1 MLDKHISNQV
11 KSENTESVTFK
22 ISVSEKNKLLSEAKE
37 LSMSLS
43 EYLRIKVSIDDNG
56 VKDLI
61 TQNKE
66 LKQKIKENTVKNRV
80 PSLQNTDDTTIV
92 LQSTKTG
99 KEVLGQMLSELKYR
113 NKLFPRSDFKNDNDL
128 ASGLSVIIAEHCTNI
143 FGELSGIRNKYK
155 ITRWEDYFR
164 LLFKPY
170 YKTIFDQNKLR
181 TY

>member
-1 MLDKHISNQV
+1 MLDIHETNQV

-22 ISVSEKNKLLSEAKE
+22 ISVSEKNKLLMEAKE
-37 LSMSLS
+37 LGISLS

-56 VKDLI
+56 VKNLI

-66 LKQKIKENTVKNRV
+66 LKQKIKENTVKNRI
-80 PSLQNTDDTTIV
+80 PALQNTDDTAIV

-113 NKLFPRSDFKNDNDL
+113 NKLFPRSNYRNDYDI
-128 ASGLSVIIAEHCTNI
+128 ASALSFIIADYCTDI

-155 ITRWEDYFR
+155 ITRWEDYYR

-170 YKTIFDQNKLR
+170 YEKVFRSKDELE
-181 TY
+181 Y